1 MKPRT
6 CPIFPPAFVKQV
18 CVGKPTKDLL
28 RFLVCASFF
37 AKTGSHFSRV
47 MLRSGPDGRGK
58 PLYHQPHRASGAP
71 ACPGAQG
78 GAFVRPFAAFPGRAA
93 VFALPENALS
103 LYWCAPS
110 GRKPFSVFPKSALTL
125 HSFARD
131 TALEASPP
139 AGSAACLAV
148 PFRRAAFSPIFAI
161 RGSLY

>member
-6 CPIFPPAFVKQV
+6 SPIFPPASAKQV

-28 RFLVCASFF
+28 RLLVCASFF
-37 AKTGSHFSRV
+37 AKTGRPLFAM
-47 MLRSGPDGRGK
+47 MLRSGRDRRRK
-58 PLYHQPHRASGAP
+58 PRYPQSHRASGAP

-110 GRKPFSVFPKSALTL
+110 GRKPFSTFPKNALTL

-139 AGSAACLAV
+139 AGNAACLAM